1 MEGALISVI
10 VPAYNVEAYLAQ
22 CLDSLL
28 AQTYRNLEII
38 VVDDGSTDGTGA
50 LADDYA
56 VADDRVRVIHQRNGG
71 LSAARNAALNVM
83 TGSLV
88 MMVDSDDYVAP
99 NCVATLLHTLEST
112 ESDIAMGQWH
122 TFSGQPPVAVTAGKG
137 RITTFTGEE
146 AIDDVFYQRTLTN
159 SAWGRLIRAS
169 LLGNVRFPEGMLY
182 EDMAIIYRLLQP
194 AQRVAHTTA
203 VIYYYRQR
211 PDSILGHFTPK
222 RAHVLDILTSLES
235 QVAAE
240 APQHLSA
247 VRSRLLSAC
256 FNMVKLAP
264 RHLEGY
270 DALMDR
276 CWQGIVRLRDGC
288 FRDPNVRLKN
298 KVAIIASHMGKKAF
312 MALFGSKK

>member
-137 RITTFTGEE
+137 R
-146 AIDDVFYQRTLTN
+146 
-159 SAWGRLIRAS
+159 
-169 LLGNVRFPEGMLY
+169 
-182 EDMAIIYRLLQP
+182 
-194 AQRVAHTTA
+194 
-203 VIYYYRQR
+203 
-211 PDSILGHFTPK
+211 
-222 RAHVLDILTSLES
+222 
-235 QVAAE
+235 
-240 APQHLSA
+240 
-247 VRSRLLSAC
+247 
-256 FNMVKLAP
+256 
-264 RHLEGY
+264 
-270 DALMDR
+270 
-276 CWQGIVRLRDGC
+276 
-288 FRDPNVRLKN
+288 
-298 KVAIIASHMGKKAF
+298 
-312 MALFGSKK
+312 